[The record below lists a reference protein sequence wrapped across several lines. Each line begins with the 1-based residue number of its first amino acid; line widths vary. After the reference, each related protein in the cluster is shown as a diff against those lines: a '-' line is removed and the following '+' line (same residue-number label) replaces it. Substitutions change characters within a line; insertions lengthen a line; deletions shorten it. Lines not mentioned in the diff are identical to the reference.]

1 MMLAPVGTIFDLPMP
16 MMFMCVVM
24 MMSGEAKN
32 GYDFPI
38 IRKYF
43 GISFPGAGKKKSWKD
58 VQLDRRIFIFL
69 DIRLSVVRFQY
80 S

>member
-1 MMLAPVGTIFDLPMP
+1 MDDIDVSLMILVLHRRMVCIRRRGINDVGTIFDLPMP

-38 IRKYF
+38 ITKVF
-43 GISFPGAGKKKSWKD
+43 WN
-58 VQLDRRIFIFL
+58 FL
-69 DIRLSVVRFQY
+69 S
-80 S
+80 